1 MRSHGY
7 ADPFDWF
14 ITKTGVALAPTGAAL
29 RGRPAP
35 VTGMGG
41 KTLQNLDHGL
51 IPCRGS
57 FGSRFEY
64 ALRLCV
70 FLAAHGPAALD
81 IAARI
86 RYNNTRTAR
95 P

>member
-1 MRSHGY
+1 MDR
-7 ADPFDWF
+7 
-14 ITKTGVALAPTGAAL
+14 PTPWIGLLLKPAL
-29 RGRPAP
+29 RLPLQELLQGDDLPPSRAWAVKP
-35 VTGMGG
+35 
-41 KTLQNLDHGL
+41 LQNLDNGL
-51 IPCRGS
+51 RSCRGS

-64 ALRLCV
+64 ALMLRV
-70 FLAAHGPAALD
+70 FPAAHGPAALD